1 MEIPEM
7 LTANEVAKA
16 LRIKPQTLAKWRLQ
30 GRNLAF
36 IKAGSRVLY
45 DVAEVQRFITRQTL
59 ASTAAD
65 QGKEQKWAG
74 ER

>member
-1 MEIPEM
+1 MEIPRM
-7 LTANEVAKA
+7 LTANEVAEA
-16 LRIKPQTLAKWRLQ
+16 LRIKAQTLAKWRLQ

-45 DVAEVQRFITRQTL
+45 DVAEVQRFITRRTL

-65 QGKEQKWAG
+65 QGDGQTRAG

>member
-16 LRIKPQTLAKWRLQ
+16 LRIKAQTLAKWRLQ

-36 IKAGSRVLY
+36 IKAGSKVLY
-45 DVAEVQRFITRQTL
+45 DLAEVQRFIASRTL
-59 ASTAAD
+59 SSTSAD
-65 QGKEQKWAG
+65 ADAERRAG
-74 ER
+74 

>member
-16 LRIKPQTLAKWRLQ
+16 LRIKAQTLAKWRLQ

-45 DVAEVQRFITRQTL
+45 DVAEVQRFITRRTL

-65 QGKEQKWAG
+65 QGEEQKGAA
-74 ER
+74 